1 LSEPLVGGLDLDTC
15 IVSPGKTVLLFRM
28 NLGIS
33 PVSALMSPLL
43 SRGALVGVL
52 LLTAVGAERAAPPQH
67 ALVAQ
72 SASVKSFPIAD
83 TGVEEIPP
91 RLTAHSRVTSSVPP
105 QVVAMR
111 APRATTRPKPV
122 PPAQPRIAA
131 GTGQWGLIN
140 QDRVAAGLAPLQWS
154 PCLAN
159 VATGQAARMAAQG
172 YISHANGRTLDLGCH
187 LGPQTGENIG
197 FQGGGINDPGMN
209 AWFMGDPPHRANI
222 LGPYHYVGV
231 AWVVAP
237 SGTAYLAV
245 EFG

>member
-1 LSEPLVGGLDLDTC
+1 
-15 IVSPGKTVLLFRM
+15 M

-105 QVVAMR
+105 QVVAVR

-131 GTGQWGLIN
+131 GTGQWGLTN
-140 QDRVAAGLAPLQWS
+140 QNRNAAGLALLRWR

-159 VATGQAARMAAQG
+159 IATGQHARMASQG
-172 YISHANGRTLDLGCH
+172 YISHANGRTLVLGDH

-197 FQGGGINDPGMN
+197 FQGGGINVPGMN
-209 AWFMGDPPHRANI
+209 AWFMADQPDRANI
-222 LGPYHYVGV
+222 LGPYHYVRV
-231 AWVVAP
+231 ALVVAP

-245 EFG
+245 ELG